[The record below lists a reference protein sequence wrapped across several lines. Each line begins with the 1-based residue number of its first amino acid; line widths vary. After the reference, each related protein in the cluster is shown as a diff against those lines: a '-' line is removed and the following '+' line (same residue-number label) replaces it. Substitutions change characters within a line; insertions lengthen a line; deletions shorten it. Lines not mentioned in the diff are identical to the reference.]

1 MRILWTIFSKLLS
14 YFKNIPNVR
23 ISVIQIIGDMWK
35 IEGNYVYKICSTILL
50 NKMFY
55 VIWVYDMQN
64 KFSIVLSYDLSI
76 FFSYSYFLGIV
87 LILLFSP

>member
-1 MRILWTIFSKLLS
+1 MKILWTIFSKLLS

-55 VIWVYDMQN
+55 VI
-64 KFSIVLSYDLSI
+64 
-76 FFSYSYFLGIV
+76 
-87 LILLFSP
+87 